1 MRPAAPPHTHT
12 GLKVKISFLCGAS
25 PPKNHPTMPST
36 YFKFKAHPGDL
47 FRNAE
52 EHELPDPDADLE
64 AFLVWFLDDY
74 QKDSRLAYIDDLAKR
89 LDGVFDDGFEMEH
102 LGLRVEK
109 ASKLELDLE
118 IAAVEK
124 TLKAE
129 AYSNFYRLL
138 LEHKIEIRLEDEKQ

>member
-1 MRPAAPPHTHT
+1 M
-12 GLKVKISFLCGAS
+12 
-25 PPKNHPTMPST
+25 PKTC
-36 YFKFKAHPGDL
+36 FKFKAHPGDL
-47 FRNAE
+47 LRNAE
-52 EHELPDPDADLE
+52 EHELPYPDADLE

-89 LDGVFDDGFEMEH
+89 LDGVYDDGFEMEH

-109 ASKLELDLE
+109 ESKLELELE

-129 AYSNFYRLL
+129 AYGSFYRLL

>member
-1 MRPAAPPHTHT
+1 
-12 GLKVKISFLCGAS
+12 
-25 PPKNHPTMPST
+25 MPST
-36 YFKFKAHPGDL
+36 YFKFKAHP
-47 FRNAE
+47 
-52 EHELPDPDADLE
+52 
-64 AFLVWFLDDY
+64 
-74 QKDSRLAYIDDLAKR
+74 KDSRLAYIDDLAKR
-89 LDGVFDDGFEMEH
+89 LDGVFVDGFEMEH

-138 LEHKIEIRLEDEKQ
+138 LEHKIEIRLEDERQ

>member
-1 MRPAAPPHTHT
+1 
-12 GLKVKISFLCGAS
+12 
-25 PPKNHPTMPST
+25 MPNT

-47 FRNAE
+47 LRNAE
-52 EHELPDPDADLE
+52 ENELPDPDTDLE

-89 LDGVFDDGFEMEH
+89 LDGVIDDVFEMEH

-109 ASKLELDLE
+109 ASKLELELE
-118 IAAVEK
+118 IATIEK

>member
-1 MRPAAPPHTHT
+1 M
-12 GLKVKISFLCGAS
+12 
-25 PPKNHPTMPST
+25 PKT

-47 FRNAE
+47 LRNAE
-52 EHELPDPDADLE
+52 ENELPDPDADLE

-89 LDGVFDDGFEMEH
+89 LDGDFNDGFEMEH

-109 ASKLELDLE
+109 ASKLELELE

>member
-1 MRPAAPPHTHT
+1 
-12 GLKVKISFLCGAS
+12 
-25 PPKNHPTMPST
+25 MPNT

-47 FRNAE
+47 LRNAE

-89 LDGVFDDGFEMEH
+89 LDGVYNAGFEMEH
-102 LGLRVEK
+102 LGLRVDK
-109 ASKLELDLE
+109 ASKLELELE

-129 AYSNFYRLL
+129 AYSNVYRLL
-138 LEHKIEIRLEDEKQ
+138 LEHKLEIRLEDEKQ